1 MLKVLRTKALQ
12 FSGLRPIAKGDEN
25 LHGRSIVEL
34 EDVLEQAYLLPTIPA
49 VVHELLG
56 SFDRSDIDVD
66 AISSRVALDQVIAAK
81 VLRMANS
88 AQFSRGRKIGSIH
101 DAVMVLGFNRVRT
114 LVIASGA
121 STMRPD
127 LPGFDHLAYWRHNM
141 LTACF
146 ARTIGAL
153 VKTRPEECFVTGLMH
168 RIGELLL
175 RSVELSIPPVEQ
187 QHPVAGGQPRLLAER
202 TVIGLDHGVVGAALA
217 REWSLPGPIGEA
229 MQHYGNPLEHLAD
242 DRLAVILSLAES
254 LATMLAGGASTAE
267 AVEALPPE
275 LTAIIGLDVGELAE
289 QADSVLAEASD
300 WLTLLG
306 T

>member
-127 LPGFDHLAYWRHNM
+127 LPGFDHLAYWRHNL

-175 RSVELSIPPVEQ
+175 RSVEPERYRQIDEA
-187 QHPVAGGQPRLLAER
+187 VAGGQPRLLAER